1 MLTIETFLPLKR
13 LIIKQK
19 MLMTKTMILSLLL
32 LLFPAMQATAANK
45 KALHVKMQLQGMG
58 DTLVVQNGKQLT
70 AFTGHDGVFDIMV
83 PLTEPVYITLATP
96 ATFRGEDQQAFVIP
110 AVPGQLVEING
121 SWMDGFTFS
130 GSRFYEDYNALMIEV
145 EMAEQPL
152 SLLFNDLNGQMAN
165 GVNQDSLQQ
174 VFNERQPSMLQRQND
189 LLLDMVRRHA
199 DSEAVV
205 VLAREFG
212 DDVRM
217 IQQAIGLMSNKVRN
231 GKTARLAYGPLEEA
245 KLKHDSEED
254 SARKQA
260 AGVEAPDFTLN
271 DINGQPLSLSSLRGK
286 YVLLDFWG
294 SWCTWCKEGFP
305 QMREQYLKYKDQF
318 VILGIDCRDTQETWR
333 QTVRDFQLPWLH
345 VYCPNDTDLF
355 EKYGILG
362 FPTKILVGPDGRIIK
377 SFTGEDPHYYSLID
391 ELFGEVRSLSK

>member
-1 MLTIETFLPLKR
+1 
-13 LIIKQK
+13 
-19 MLMTKTMILSLLL
+19 MILSLLL

-45 KALHVKMQLQGMG
+45 KALHVKTQLQGMG

-96 ATFRGEDQQAFVIP
+96 ATFRGEEQQAFVIP
-110 AVPGQLVEING
+110 AVPGQQVEIKG

-145 EMAEQPL
+145 EMAERPL
-152 SLLFNDLNGQMAN
+152 SLLFNDLNGQMGN

-199 DSEAVV
+199 DSEAVA

-231 GKTARLAYGPLEEA
+231 GKTAR
-245 KLKHDSEED
+245 
-254 SARKQA
+254 
-260 AGVEAPDFTLN
+260 
-271 DINGQPLSLSSLRGK
+271 
-286 YVLLDFWG
+286 
-294 SWCTWCKEGFP
+294 
-305 QMREQYLKYKDQF
+305 
-318 VILGIDCRDTQETWR
+318 
-333 QTVRDFQLPWLH
+333 
-345 VYCPNDTDLF
+345 
-355 EKYGILG
+355 
-362 FPTKILVGPDGRIIK
+362 
-377 SFTGEDPHYYSLID
+377 
-391 ELFGEVRSLSK
+391 